1 MRLFS
6 VSASTFD
13 LVCTDCEILLFLV
26 HVTELF
32 RSFEAILTV
41 IILTRTA
48 RFKVRNC
55 FAAVIRHPN

>member
-41 IILTRTA
+41 II
-48 RFKVRNC
+48 
-55 FAAVIRHPN
+55 

>member
-6 VSASTFD
+6 VSVSTYD
-13 LVCTDCEILLFLV
+13 LVCTDCVILLFLV

-32 RSFEAILTV
+32 RSFEAVSTVVILTG
-41 IILTRTA
+41 RA
-48 RFKVRNC
+48 QFKVRNC